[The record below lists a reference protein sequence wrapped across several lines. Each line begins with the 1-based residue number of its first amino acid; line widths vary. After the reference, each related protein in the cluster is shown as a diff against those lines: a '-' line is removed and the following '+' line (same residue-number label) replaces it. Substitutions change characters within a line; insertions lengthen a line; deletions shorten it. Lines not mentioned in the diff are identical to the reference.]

1 MTDTA
6 TTEGADGAEA
16 QGQNAVGVDAGA
28 GAAQGQD
35 QAGAGANGAGVDAG
49 VRSADDWRG
58 GIEDTKVR
66 EFADRFTTPADMAKS
81 ALDLRQKLSKAIT
94 VPGED
99 ASDEDRAKFRKAV
112 GVPDSPDGYEVNIP
126 DDLPDNVKAAQQSD
140 QAKARFDE
148 FRKAMHDAGAPKGA
162 AEAALGM
169 LFRFLGEDAQVLAG
183 DNEKVLDTADAA
195 IRKEWGRDYNANNN
209 AAQAAFRQFADDKV
223 KGELSH
229 FIYLGPDESRR
240 GLPANAD
247 PGLLGMF
254 AKVGR
259 RMSEDG
265 FQATMSEDQ
274 SQTLE
279 QKHADL
285 TSQIHDARNRGDTAT
300 AKRLDQERNAI
311 SQKLSG
317 SGPLVGAQ
325 GRTV

>member
-6 TTEGADGAEA
+6 TTDGAEGVEA
-16 QGQNAVGVDAGA
+16 QGQNAAGTDAGN
-28 GAAQGQD
+28 GAAQGQE
-35 QAGAGANGAGVDAG
+35 QAGANGASVDAG

-112 GVPDSPDGYEVNIP
+112 GVPDSPDGYEVKIP
-126 DDLPDNVKAAQQSD
+126 DNLPDDVKAAQQSE
-140 QAKARFDE
+140 QARGRIDE

-162 AEAALGM
+162 AEAALG
-169 LFRFLGEDAQVLAG
+169 LFFRFLGEDATALNG
-183 DNEKVLDTADAA
+183 NNERARDAADAA
-195 IRKEWGRDYNANNN
+195 IRKEWGRDYDGNNN
-209 AAQAAFRQFADDKV
+209 AAQAAFREFADDKV
-223 KGELSH
+223 NSELGH
-229 FIYLGPDESRR
+229 FVYMGPDEARR

-285 TSQIHDARNRGDTAT
+285 TAQIHDARNRGDTAT
-300 AKRLDQERNAI
+300 AKRLDRERNAI

-317 SGPLVGAQ
+317 TGPLVGTQ
-325 GRTV
+325 GRNV